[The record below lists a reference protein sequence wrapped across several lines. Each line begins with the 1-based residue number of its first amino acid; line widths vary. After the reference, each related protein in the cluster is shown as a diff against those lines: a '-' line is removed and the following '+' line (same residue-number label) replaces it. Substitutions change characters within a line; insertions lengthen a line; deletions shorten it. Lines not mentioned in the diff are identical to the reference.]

1 MGCRRSYGH
10 SSYRSILGVLQ
21 SARSLNWL
29 HFCLFFKQAAIF
41 SLAFCGWE
49 NRKQDLLL
57 NHQPRISVHI
67 TNNSMEQ
74 QCLAACYRCTQ
85 KCQGGASSQQ
95 WQWVRTLS
103 AFRSC
108 SDHRKKAGVLSA
120 LPHNKSTWQKLL
132 KPLQLH
138 IKKAAHSSQA
148 FFNSINSR
156 AVSSA

>member
-1 MGCRRSYGH
+1 MNCRRSYGH
-10 SSYRSILGVLQ
+10 SSYKSILGVVQ
-21 SARSLNWL
+21 SPRSLNWL

-41 SLAFCGWE
+41 SLAFCGQE
-49 NRKQDLLL
+49 NRKQDRLL
-57 NHQPRISVHI
+57 NHQPRISVNI
-67 TNNSMEQ
+67 TANAM
-74 QCLAACYRCTQ
+74 QCLAACYRSKSTQ
-85 KCQGGASSQQ
+85 KYQEGASSQE
-95 WQWVRTLS
+95 WHWVRTLS

-108 SDHRKKAGVLSA
+108 SDHRKKASILSA

-132 KPLQLH
+132 KLLQLH